1 MVYTLQ
7 FDGASKRNPGICGA
21 GYVIFQD
28 DEILERASKFVSE
41 KNTNNYA
48 EYSALLF
55 GIERVVELGIK
66 DIHVEG
72 DSQLV
77 INQLNGIYKINS
89 PNIIDIYNK
98 IIDNFIYLDSFTF
111 RHIKRDKNKIA
122 DELANQAIYKYRN
135 DIKKSNLTQVNNIIA
150 CNQSVM

>member
-7 FDGASKRNPGICGA
+7 FDGASKGNPGICGA

-66 DIHVEG
+66 DTHVEG

-77 INQLNGIYKINS
+77 INQLN
-89 PNIIDIYNK
+89 NI
-98 IIDNFIYLDSFTF
+98 
-111 RHIKRDKNKIA
+111 
-122 DELANQAIYKYRN
+122 
-135 DIKKSNLTQVNNIIA
+135 
-150 CNQSVM
+150 